1 MSSDKSPENTTRLPI
16 ENGAEPTPHFPMGR
30 RSFLA
35 TAAGLVLLSRP
46 ALAAR
51 GTSKKILDVDVGRRG
66 VTIQMELETAPFP
79 HKSASYKDSTV
90 WVFIPKHFRVK
101 SDYRVD
107 VVVHFHGYRDTAL
120 DAMKRHQLREQLHDS
135 KQNAIIIFP
144 QGPVKSEDMNG
155 GKLDE
160 QDGLVNLLT
169 EVRETLQTPSLQARL
184 DRSGIPGKARIGKC
198 ILSCHSGGFRVVSYC
213 LERGG
218 FNVNEV
224 YLFDALYGRTGTFR
238 DWVAATYK
246 NAGTM
251 AERHKLVSFY
261 SGEAPTIENKRLM
274 WFFDKDGIEYV
285 HEMVE
290 GAELSKRD
298 ITKARAVFIR
308 TQSAHDRVL
317 FSTQAL
323 RDCLFASCLGRH
335 VKTDWFK
342 DADQPRIGP
351 R

>member
-1 MSSDKSPENTTRLPI
+1 MMSSDKSPDTSTWPQ
-16 ENGAEPTPHFPMGR
+16 MGR

-35 TAAGLVLLSRP
+35 TAAGLVLLAKP
-46 ALAAR
+46 ALAR
-51 GTSKKILDVDVGRRG
+51 TSANKKIRDVEVGRRG
-66 VTIQMELETAPFP
+66 VTIEMELEAAPFP
-79 HKSASYKDSTV
+79 HKTASYKDSTV
-90 WVFIPKHFRVK
+90 YAFIPKHFRVK

-120 DAMKRHQLREQLHDS
+120 DAMKRHQLREQLYDS

-144 QGPVKSEDMNG
+144 QGPVKAEDMNG

-160 QDGLVNLLT
+160 PDGLVNLLT

-184 DRSGIPGKARIGKC
+184 DRSGIPSKARVGKC

-224 YLFDALYGRTGTFR
+224 YLFDALYGRTATFR

-246 NAGTM
+246 SEGTM

-274 WFFDKDGIEYV
+274 WLFDKDGIEYV
-285 HEMVE
+285 HEKIE

-317 FSTQAL
+317 FSTQAM

>member
-1 MSSDKSPENTTRLPI
+1 ML
-16 ENGAEPTPHFPMGR
+16 G
-30 RSFLA
+30 
-35 TAAGLVLLSRP
+35 AGLVSGLGGLRAEAHARRP
-46 ALAAR
+46 A
-51 GTSKKILDVDVGRRG
+51 TPKKIRDVEVGRRG
-66 VTIQMELETAPFP
+66 VTVTMDLETAPFP
-79 HKSASYKDSTV
+79 YKGSGYKDPTV
-90 WVFIPKHFRVK
+90 YAFIPNHFRVK
-101 SDYRVD
+101 SDYRID

-144 QGPVKSEDMNG
+144 QGPTKAEDMSG

-160 QDGLVNLLT
+160 PDGLVNLLT
-169 EVRETLQTPSLQARL
+169 EVRETLQSPSLQGRL
-184 DRSGIPGKARIGKC
+184 DKSGIPSKARIGKC

-213 LERGG
+213 LEHGG
-218 FNVNEV
+218 WNVNEV

-238 DWVAATYK
+238 DWVADTYSSGK
-246 NAGTM
+246 TM

-274 WFFDKDGIEYV
+274 WFFDKDKIEYV

-298 ITKARAVFIR
+298 ITKARAVFVR

-317 FSTQAL
+317 FSTQAM
-323 RDCLFASCLGRH
+323 RDCLFASCLERH
-335 VKTDWFK
+335 MKSDWFK
-342 DADQPRIGP
+342 NADQPRIGP